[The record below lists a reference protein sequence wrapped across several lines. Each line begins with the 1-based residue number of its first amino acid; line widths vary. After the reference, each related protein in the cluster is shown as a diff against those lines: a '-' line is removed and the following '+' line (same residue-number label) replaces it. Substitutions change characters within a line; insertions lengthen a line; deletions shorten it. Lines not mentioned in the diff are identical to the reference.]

1 MGKTTGRRAAGS
13 RIELAPSKRWV
24 NEEWWIAFDELS
36 AGESVPDVLHTTGV
50 SRTVLV
56 TEANEPSLGGCAIEL
71 GNLHEGEKPFRQG
84 CIAAP
89 GDILVVFKRLDL
101 FGSTDDNNLAK
112 SARTCDTLCV
122 CIFDLHHAN
131 VQRGQIKK
139 QGDQWN
145 G

>member
-1 MGKTTGRRAAGS
+1 M
-13 RIELAPSKRWV
+13 ELARSKCWV
-24 NEEWWIAFDELS
+24 NEERWIAFDELP

-50 SRTVLV
+50 SRTVHI
-56 TEANEPSLGGCAIEL
+56 TEANEPSLCGRAIEL

-101 FGSTDDNNLAK
+101 FGSTNDNNLAK

-122 CIFDLHHAN
+122 SIFYLHHAN

-145 G
+145 GCQVLER